1 MKKIII
7 DENDNQID
15 IWEIFHKQIWKKV
28 YIPKDLRK
36 AYKISYNEKQIL
48 SLLKRKR
55 NENNIK
61 NWQPRSGYRSRL
73 Y

>member
-36 AYKISYNEKQIL
+36 AYKISYNAKTNTVTF
-48 SLLKRKR
+48 KK
-55 NENNIK
+55 K
-61 NWQPRSGYRSRL
+61 KK
-73 Y
+73 